1 VPIVTIISAAPVRI
15 TIQIAR
21 GVVAVVIIQSEG
33 GLVRIVAARAG
44 ALCDRR
50 MVRRGF
56 AGKSARSVG
65 IGRAAGRRQCPCYAE
80 FALVRSTG
88 ERFMSL
94 VLRLLAAL
102 LLAAASFGAA
112 AQAYPAKPI
121 RLLIPFP
128 PGGTTDIVGRLVAD
142 ELGRQLGQPVVVEN
156 RGGGGGAIGA
166 VEVAR
171 SAPDGYTLGM
181 ATVSTMAVNP
191 ACNPKLP
198 YKSPDDFAL
207 ITNLAAVPNVIAV
220 NPQRVTAQNMA
231 DFIKWLKANPG
242 RVSYASSGTCGI
254 GHMMGELF
262 KVASGTFI
270 VHIPYRGAGPALND
284 VLAGQVEVLFDNIPS
299 SLPHIQGGRLRAL
312 AVAAPKRLDVLPS
325 VPTLAELNLAAVNDQ
340 VWYGLIAPAKTPDA
354 IVQRVHDAAVKVLEM
369 PEIRDKLR
377 QQGAAAVGNTPE
389 QFRAQI
395 VAERDKMINLVK
407 RQGIKLEQ

>member
-1 VPIVTIISAAPVRI
+1 
-15 TIQIAR
+15 
-21 GVVAVVIIQSEG
+21 
-33 GLVRIVAARAG
+33 
-44 ALCDRR
+44 
-50 MVRRGF
+50 
-56 AGKSARSVG
+56 
-65 IGRAAGRRQCPCYAE
+65 
-80 FALVRSTG
+80 
-88 ERFMSL
+88 MSFL
-94 VLRLLAAL
+94 LRLLAAL
-102 LLAAASFGAA
+102 VIAATSLGAV
-112 AQAYPAKPI
+112 AQNYPNKPI

-128 PGGTTDIVGRLVAD
+128 PGGTTDIVGRLLAD
-142 ELGRQLGQPVVVEN
+142 EIGKQLGQAVVVEN

-171 SAPDGYTLGM
+171 AAPDGYTLGIG
-181 ATVSTMAVNP
+181 TVSTMAVNP

-220 NPQRVTAQNMA
+220 NPSKVKAQNM
-231 DFIKWLKANPG
+231 DEFITWLKANPG

-262 KVASGTFI
+262 KVTSGTFI

-284 VLAGQVEVLFDNIPS
+284 VLAGQVEVLFDNLPS
-299 SLPHIQGGRLRAL
+299 SLPHIQGGRLRAI
-312 AVAAPKRLDVLPS
+312 AIAAPKRLDVLPN
-325 VPTLAELNLAAVNDQ
+325 VPTLAEVNLAPVNDQ
-340 VWYGLIAPAKTPDA
+340 VWYGLVAPAKTPDA
-354 IVQRVHDAAVKVLEM
+354 IVQRLNEAAVKALAL

-377 QQGAAAVGNTPE
+377 LQGAAPVGNTPD

>member
-1 VPIVTIISAAPVRI
+1 MSF
-15 TIQIAR
+15 
-21 GVVAVVIIQSEG
+21 
-33 GLVRIVAARAG
+33 LVRLLTVLVIAATSLGAVA
-44 ALCDRR
+44 
-50 MVRRGF
+50 
-56 AGKSARSVG
+56 
-65 IGRAAGRRQCPCYAE
+65 QN
-80 FALVRSTG
+80 
-88 ERFMSL
+88 
-94 VLRLLAAL
+94 
-102 LLAAASFGAA
+102 
-112 AQAYPAKPI
+112 YPNKPI
-121 RLLIPFP
+121 RLIIPFP

-142 ELGRQLGQPVVVEN
+142 ELGKQLGQAVVVEN

-171 SAPDGYTLGM
+171 SAPDGYTLGIG
-181 ATVSTMAVNP
+181 TVSTMAVNP

-198 YKSPDDFAL
+198 YKSPDDFAP

-220 NPQRVTAQNMA
+220 NPSRVKAQNM
-231 DFIKWLKANPG
+231 DEFITWLKANPG

-262 KVASGTFI
+262 KVTTGTFI

-284 VLAGQVEVLFDNIPS
+284 VLAGQVEVLFDNLPS

-312 AVAAPKRLDVLPS
+312 AVAAPKRLDVLPN
-325 VPTLAELNLAAVNDQ
+325 VPTLAEVNLAPVNDQ
-340 VWYGLIAPAKTPDA
+340 VWYGLVAPAKTPDA
-354 IVQRVHDAAVKVLEM
+354 IVQRLNEAAVKALAM

-377 QQGAAAVGNTPE
+377 LQGAAPVGNTPD

-395 VAERDKMINLVK
+395 ISERDKMINLVK